1 MTYLTQA
8 DEIRTFIDALR
19 LHSILWLD
27 TEVADW
33 QISCPNLSLIQV
45 LSEPGDRSG
54 EATYLLDVLDQPGLI
69 RYFVD
74 RIMTSPQIEKVFH
87 NASYDVQFL
96 GKTKAKNVTCTLAM
110 ARKIPLQRLG
120 TANRKLKTLARDMC
134 HFRDVDEESQASDW
148 RRRPLSAQ
156 QLQYARMDT
165 VYLAHVHHQLL
176 GLRIAPDGVKS

>member
-1 MTYLTQA
+1 MTYLTKTE
-8 DEIRTFIDALR
+8 EITTFIDSL
-19 LHSILWLD
+19 LSPSILWLD

-45 LSEPGDRSG
+45 LSEPDDRSG
-54 EATYLLDVLDQPGLI
+54 EATYLLDVLDQPSLI
-69 RYFVD
+69 QYFVD

-87 NASYDVQFL
+87 NASYDLQFL
-96 GKTKAKNVTCTLAM
+96 GKTRAKNVTCTLEI

-120 TANRKLKTLARDMC
+120 TANRKLKTLARDLC
-134 HFRDVDEESQASDW
+134 HFRGVDEESQSSDW

-156 QLQYARMDT
+156 QLRYAKMDT

-176 GLRIAPDGVKS
+176 GLKAAKSAP